1 MSCRRRPVGR
11 LPPEGTVI
19 SGGAVGRLHLFMGER
34 PPSADGPPAVRS
46 LLAFLLKIGFT
57 YISENPE
64 AIECGKDVL
73 KRMSEYLS
81 KLTPEQARE
90 VPMVDLA
97 FDVLKAA
104 NTPFYYRD
112 LMAEVAKI
120 KGFTDEEIMQVIA
133 QLYTEINVDG
143 RFACVGNNLW
153 GLKRWYP
160 VDNKEGEMGTSKR
173 PRIINDDDDDLD
185 EEEYL
190 EEEEDTFVAEDDEF
204 DAFDEDRDDLLGE
217 EEEEVFAPDD
227 AEEELEETDEIDEID
242 GELDEEEAEDSE
254 FDDDLN
260 EEDTDEDD
268 DGK

>member
-1 MSCRRRPVGR
+1 
-11 LPPEGTVI
+11 
-19 SGGAVGRLHLFMGER
+19 
-34 PPSADGPPAVRS
+34 
-46 LLAFLLKIGFT
+46 
-57 YISENPE
+57 
-64 AIECGKDVL
+64 
-73 KRMSEYLS
+73 MSEYIS

-97 FDVLKAA
+97 FNILKAA

-112 LMAEVAKI
+112 LMAEIAKV
-120 KGFTDEEIMQVIA
+120 KGYTEEDVLRLIA

-160 VDNKEGEMGTSKR
+160 VDNKEGEMGGTKR

-190 EEEEDTFVAEDDEF
+190 EEEEESFAAEEEDF
-204 DAFDEDRDDLLGE
+204 DAFDEDREEVAE
-217 EEEEVFAPDD
+217 EEEDMFAPEEEDIEESEEIQELD
-227 AEEELEETDEIDEID
+227 EELEEDSE
-242 GELDEEEAEDSE
+242 EDSD

-260 EEDTDEDD
+260 DDDEDD
-268 DGK
+268 SDK